1 MPLAAVILAAGH
13 SRRMGQPKLLLP
25 WGRQTILHH
34 LVSLWQVLDAKPII
48 VVHRPDDLPLIQE
61 MARLGVDRALP
72 LPNCRPD
79 ASMFDSISV
88 AASWTGWSEMK
99 KNQVALVLGDQPH
112 LGEKI
117 LRGFVTA
124 AMNEPH
130 FIWQPARNGTG
141 RHPVVLPLSDFQS
154 LPSSDFQ
161 TLKHFLLQEKA
172 RVRYFPVEDPAFDL
186 DLDRP
191 EDYEMARRL
200 YLETP

>member
-25 WGRQTILHH
+25 WGGKTILHH
-34 LVSLWQVLDAKPII
+34 LASLWEILGAKPVI
-48 VVHRPDDLPLIQE
+48 VVHRPDDLPLIHE
-61 MARLGVDRALP
+61 LARLGVDRALP
-72 LPNCRPD
+72 LPNSRPD
-79 ASMFDSISV
+79 ASMFDSISI

-117 LRGFVTA
+117 LRGFVTE
-124 AMNEPH
+124 AMKEPH

-141 RHPVVLPLSDFQS
+141 RHPVILPLSVLLS
-154 LPSSDFQ
+154 LPSSHLP
-161 TLKHFLLQEKA
+161 TLKHFLLQEQA
-172 RVRYFPVEDPAFDL
+172 RVRFFPVEDPAFDL

-191 EDYEMARRL
+191 EDYELARRL
-200 YLETP
+200 YLE